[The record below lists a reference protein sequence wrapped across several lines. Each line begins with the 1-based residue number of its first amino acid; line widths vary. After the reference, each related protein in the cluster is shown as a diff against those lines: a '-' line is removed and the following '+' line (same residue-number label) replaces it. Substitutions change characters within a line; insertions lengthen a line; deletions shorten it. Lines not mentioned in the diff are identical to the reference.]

1 MSNSDI
7 GALKNKNICNH
18 LFVVYSIINSVHR
31 GESRM
36 TCMTLSLSGQNDKLT
51 LLYKSNV
58 EIQVAVKT
66 PVGTTERI
74 NMPRIMMQGVSW
86 GSMQCS
92 NSIDKIGKRCEEER
106 ENLYTHKNLVKLP
119 VPSMVDDMLAVST
132 CGHESLS
139 TNTHINAQIE
149 LEKLRFHAP
158 DAQGKTK
165 CHNLHVAPEKSTCP
179 DLKVHGS
186 KMQLVAEDTYL
197 GDLVRA
203 DGKNDSNIR
212 HRVSKCLGI
221 ISQIMRTL
229 ETVSFGNKYFAIALS
244 LRQAMFIN
252 GVLTNVDIWY
262 HLTKAEIDLL

>member
-1 MSNSDI
+1 M
-7 GALKNKNICNH
+7 
-18 LFVVYSIINSVHR
+18 
-31 GESRM
+31 
-36 TCMTLSLSGQNDKLT
+36 
-51 LLYKSNV
+51 
-58 EIQVAVKT
+58 AVKT
-66 PVGTTERI
+66 PIGTTEKI

-92 NSIDKIGKRCEEER
+92 NSIAKIGKRCEEER
-106 ENLYTHKNLVKLP
+106 ENLDTHKNLVKLP

-165 CHNLHVAPEKSTCP
+165 CHNLHVALEKSTCP

-212 HRVSKCLGI
+212 HRVSKGLGI